1 MSPTPLLEMRGISK
15 RFPGVVAL
23 DSVSFQIGRGL
34 LSRRIADLDVV
45 IHRQRSCALCHA
57 GGTTFVLNDARLAF
71 DGSHAALHVDL
82 KMILRDLLRL
92 GQLGA
97 DIRFQLCV

>member
-1 MSPTPLLEMRGISK
+1 MGVAARISS
-15 RFPGVVAL
+15 RVTAL
-23 DSVSFQIGRGL
+23 DLCAAPASFQIGRGL

-57 GGTTFVLNDARLAF
+57 GGTTFVLNDARRAF

-82 KMILRDLLRL
+82 KMILRYLLRL